1 MLVLTRKPL
10 VLTRKP
16 NESIILEIPNM
27 KPITVTMLEGGKL
40 GFDAPE
46 EVKIIREELLTH
58 QAGYS
63 IRQARVG
70 LS

>member
-1 MLVLTRKPL
+1 MLILG
-10 VLTRKP
+10 RKP
-16 NESIILEIPNM
+16 NESIILEVPGIE
-27 KPITVTMLEGGKL
+27 PITITMLEGGKL
-40 GFDAPE
+40 GFEARE

-70 LS
+70 LSGG

>member
-1 MLVLTRKPL
+1 MLVLG
-10 VLTRKP
+10 RKP
-16 NESIILEIPNM
+16 NESIIIEVPGIV
-27 KPITVTMLEGGKL
+27 PITVTMLENGKL
-40 GFDAPE
+40 GFEAPE

-70 LS
+70 LSGG